1 MRRFDIPTIDSAA
14 VQAAAERQRTLTKP
28 PGSLGRLEDIACR
41 LAGIQGSVVPTV
53 DNKWIVVAAADH
65 GVTGDSVSAYPQEV
79 TVQMV
84 SNFLSGGA
92 AINVLAR
99 HCGARLMVVDAGI
112 SGPGIRGG
120 DSRFHGNDGEEYGN
134 DVGVVEKGDVAEVN
148 DEGPRLLTCGWG
160 TGPQTSHENR
170 R

>member
-1 MRRFDIPTIDSAA
+1 MRRFDIPPIDSAA

-112 SGPGIRGG
+112 CGSWPVKAGTKI
-120 DSRFHGNDGEEYGN
+120 
-134 DVGVVEKGDVAEVN
+134 AE
-148 DEGPRLLTCGWG
+148 
-160 TGPQTSHENR
+160 
-170 R
+170 